1 MLEEVVA
8 FGYDRASLDAIA
20 RPKVALAVWWRSL
33 SDTLR
38 TRLATLDLDMV
49 DDVALELDADAPLES
64 IFEEAGYPGDVAA
77 LLAADIGLLM
87 RRHAALTG
95 EDRLRMRLEVIETD
109 ACRRFHADFVTL
121 RLLCSY
127 VGPGT
132 QWCRTDAAEAICD
145 VPTGAV
151 GVFKGRVL
159 LDPPTVLHRSPPIV
173 ATGERRLVLVID
185 PMVTRATCMNDGSRT
200 AAPI

>member
-1 MLEEVVA
+1 MTLAMLDDVVA

-20 RPKVALAVWWRSL
+20 RPAAALAIWWRSL
-33 SDTLR
+33 PDALR
-38 TRLATLDLDMV
+38 TALAALDLATVDDVSLDLD
-49 DDVALELDADAPLES
+49 AGAPLDATLRA
-64 IFEEAGYPGDVAA
+64 AGYPDAVAA
-77 LLAADIGLLM
+77 LLAADIGLLV

-95 EDRLRMRLEVIETD
+95 EDRLRIRLDVVETD

-132 QWCRTDAAEAICD
+132 QWCRARAPDAICE

-151 GVFKGRVL
+151 GVFKGRML
-159 LDPPTVLHRSPPIV
+159 LDPPSVLHRSPPIV
-173 ATGERRLVLVID
+173 ATGDRRLLLVID
-185 PMVTRATCMNDGSRT
+185 PLRGPDL
-200 AAPI
+200 P

>member
-1 MLEEVVA
+1 MTLALLADVVA
-8 FGYDRASLDAIA
+8 VGDDRASLDKIA
-20 RPKVALAVWWRSL
+20 RPGAALAIWGRSL
-33 SDTLR
+33 PDVLR
-38 TRLATLDLDMV
+38 DGLAALDLATV
-49 DDVALELDADAPLES
+49 DDVVLDLAADGTIDGAMLD
-64 IFEEAGYPGDVAA
+64 AGYPDPLATCLA
-77 LLAADIGLLM
+77 RDIELLV

-95 EDRLRMRLEVIETD
+95 ADRLRVKLEVVETD

-121 RLLCSY
+121 RLLCTY

-132 QWCRTDAAEAICD
+132 QWCRADALDATCD

-173 ATGERRLVLVID
+173 ATGHRRLVLTID
-185 PMVTRATCMNDGSRT
+185 PLPGSPVT
-200 AAPI
+200 